1 MSDGEK
7 SLFRNQSIPLL
18 LELLHVASQT
28 NASIMFDIKIYDDSQ
43 HCKDHPHLTNS
54 GKIIVDTIV
63 DSGFPN
69 EKVLEIYLLI
79 LICAVN
85 GSIVCILLRSFT
97 F

>member
-28 NASIMFDIKIYDDSQ
+28 NASVMFDIKIYDDSQ

-69 EKVLEIYLLI
+69 EKVLENISSYSYL
-79 LICAVN
+79 C
-85 GSIVCILLRSFT
+85 S
-97 F
+97 